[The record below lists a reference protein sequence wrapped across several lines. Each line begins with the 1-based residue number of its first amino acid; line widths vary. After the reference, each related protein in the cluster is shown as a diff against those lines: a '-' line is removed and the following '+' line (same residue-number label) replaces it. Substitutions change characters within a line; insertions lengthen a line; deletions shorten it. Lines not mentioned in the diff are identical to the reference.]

1 MGIFDRLSTLFRS
14 NINDLINRAENPEKM
29 LNQLIVDM
37 RSQLAKAKQQVA
49 AAIADEKRLSAQVDT
64 EKKSAEDWERRAVLA
79 VQEGRDDLAKQALLR
94 HNEHAQGAVQLHET
108 WVKHRAETENLKLS
122 LRQLNDRIEEAKR
135 KKNILIARQKRAEAH
150 KRIQETMS
158 SIGDKSVFETFERM
172 TEQIEHEERKLIAA
186 AEVNEDLSGDTL
198 VKQFQ
203 SLEVRADADQQL
215 IELKRKMGLLRQRR
229 PTNRSSWARERRKRS
244 WSRMTTPP
252 PSTPLNTEPSASSRL
267 SGATFVALFVAALAI
282 WFLIRV
288 VEVLLLVFIAVLCAV
303 YLSAITDVLE
313 RRFRLARWLGLTA
326 AVLATLAALVGIG
339 ALLVPPVI
347 DQTQA
352 LISGLPQTLTNIQ
365 NEIARWAR
373 EYPVLRSTELADPSS
388 GLVARLI
395 EDAARFLRGS
405 ILPYVTAG
413 GKLFI
418 EGASVVVMALYLA
431 RQPRLYRDGILSLV
445 SPKHRPVAARIL
457 DDLGATLRAW
467 VVGQLLAM
475 MVLAILTALGLW
487 VLGVPY
493 WLAFGIFTGLVA
505 VVPFFGTLVSTL
517 LPALFVVGTGDW
529 LRVLAVILLGVA
541 VHVVE
546 ANVVVPRIMQR
557 QVSLPPVLTIA
568 SVLTMGP

>member
-1 MGIFDRLSTLFRS
+1 MTTL
-14 NINDLINRAENPEKM
+14 P
-29 LNQLIVDM
+29 
-37 RSQLAKAKQQVA
+37 
-49 AAIADEKRLSAQVDT
+49 
-64 EKKSAEDWERRAVLA
+64 
-79 VQEGRDDLAKQALLR
+79 
-94 HNEHAQGAVQLHET
+94 
-108 WVKHRAETENLKLS
+108 
-122 LRQLNDRIEEAKR
+122 
-135 KKNILIARQKRAEAH
+135 
-150 KRIQETMS
+150 
-158 SIGDKSVFETFERM
+158 
-172 TEQIEHEERKLIAA
+172 
-186 AEVNEDLSGDTL
+186 LSG
-198 VKQFQ
+198 
-203 SLEVRADADQQL
+203 
-215 IELKRKMGLLRQRR
+215 
-229 PTNRSSWARERRKRS
+229 
-244 WSRMTTPP
+244 
-252 PSTPLNTEPSASSRL
+252 PLNTESSTGSRL

-282 WFLIRV
+282 WFVIRV

-313 RRFRLARWLGLTA
+313 RRFRLARSLGLTA
-326 AVLATLAALVGIG
+326 AVLATLAAVVGIG
-339 ALLVPPVI
+339 ALLAAPVI

-395 EDAARFLRGS
+395 EDAASFLRGS

-413 GKLFI
+413 GKLFV

-431 RQPRLYRDGILSLV
+431 RQPRLYRDGILMLV

-475 MVLAILTALGLW
+475 MVLAFLTALGLW
-487 VLGVPY
+487 ILGVPY

-529 LRVLAVILLGVA
+529 LRVLAVIVLGVV

-546 ANVVVPRIMQR
+546 ANFVVPRIMQR
-557 QVSLPPVLTIA
+557 QISLPPVLTIA
-568 SVLTMGP
+568 SVLTMGTLIGVVGLVVAVPVLAVTMVIVRHVVQGEIYGDAEHVEPAVLRNTSEFRTPRTPTAA